1 MNTKLTMLSLVVSA
15 ALAGCSS
22 GTATGPGS
30 AIGVITGFGSVY
42 VNGVEYETGG
52 ASVDIDG
59 QAGTENDLAVG
70 QMVTLH
76 GSINANGIT
85 GNATSIS
92 FADNVEGV
100 VISTA
105 IAADGTGSLD
115 VMGQTVTVT
124 AQTLF
129 ESGVTG
135 INLINDIV
143 NGNIVEVS
151 GFSQGD
157 GNITATY
164 IEAKA
169 SSFSGQVMEVKGLV
183 SALDTGAKTF
193 QIGSLVVDYGSAT
206 MELGSR
212 ALANGL
218 YVEAKTMSAISGS
231 TMAASKVELE
241 SDGDMDIDVAEGEE
255 IKIRGLI
262 TEVGADYIILNGQT
276 VYFTGSVESEDGLAL
291 ENLSTGMMVEL
302 EAYMSAAGQLMAM
315 EVESEKEDDFSIR
328 AHLQAVD
335 MVNKTVTILGQTIHV
350 DTNTMMRDERD
361 EGITPVRYFNLDD
374 LLANNWIKVKFYRDA
389 TRGLVA
395 TRLERDD
402 DNSAAGAFK
411 MEGLVEQ
418 VDATTFTIAGVV
430 IDLSHYGTAAV
441 GQELEVTG
449 TYLNGV
455 LVINSVV
462 LNL

>member
-42 VNGVEYETGG
+42 VNGVEYETGS

-92 FADNVEGV
+92 FSDNVEGV

-129 ESGVTG
+129 ESELAG
-135 INLINDIV
+135 INLISDV
-143 NGNIVEVS
+143 VSGNIVEVS

-212 ALANGL
+212 VLANGL
-218 YVEAKTMSAISGS
+218 YVEAKTLSAISGN

-262 TEVGADYIILNGQT
+262 TEVSADYIILNGQT
-276 VYFTGSVESEDGLAL
+276 VYFTGNVESEDGLAL
-291 ENLSTGMMVEL
+291 ENLSIGMMVEL

-315 EVESEKEDDFSIR
+315 EVESEQEDDFSIR
-328 AHLQAVD
+328 AHLQAVN
-335 MVNKTVTILGQTIHV
+335 MVNKTVTILGQTIHI

-361 EGITPVRYFNLDD
+361 EGVTPVRYFNLDD
-374 LLANNWIKVKFYRDA
+374 LLENNWIKVKFYRDA

-418 VDATTFTIAGVV
+418 VDASTFMIAGVV
-430 IDLSHYGTAAV
+430 IDLSHYVTAAV

-462 LNL
+462 LNV